1 MHGDGDGGHNV
12 FETLLLPQR
21 TQAAIFFITDSL
33 VLANEGV
40 SQPMSTT
47 AECPKVK
54 QNLSKKMFHQ
64 RVTYTFFLITKRPF
78 STTTLVLSHTMVW
91 SVSPFVR
98 ISAI

>member
-21 TQAAIFFITDSL
+21 TQAAFFFITDSR

-54 QNLSKKMFHQ
+54 QNLSKKCL
-64 RVTYTFFLITKRPF
+64 T
-78 STTTLVLSHTMVW
+78 
-91 SVSPFVR
+91 SVSPTRFFNNKTSVFHHHACFIPYDGLER
-98 ISAI
+98 IAICAN